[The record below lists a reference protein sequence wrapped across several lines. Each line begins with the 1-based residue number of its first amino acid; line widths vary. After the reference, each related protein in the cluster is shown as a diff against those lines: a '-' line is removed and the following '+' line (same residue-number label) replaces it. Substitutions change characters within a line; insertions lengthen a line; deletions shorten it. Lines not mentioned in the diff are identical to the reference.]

1 MRAADGELGGGCRCR
16 AVLGQGFKS
25 TGQKCAGQGGPHCSG
40 VAPGAAGSKCPAAAR
55 DRRTDRGAE
64 GTQRCGLG
72 EDARSEVTLR
82 SGQGTRAPRGAIE
95 GAGSRPVGQKTP
107 QGGGACGPRCGA
119 ADKARGKAGG
129 GFGGS
134 RASAD
139 LHRPPGSSRS
149 PSFPHASVGTE
160 SAARGARCVDALPAL
175 RTSPRG
181 GGPGAG
187 RGQKCRGGSRPHRTS
202 QRPPQN
208 DHPVSPRFRPVCTH
222 RRGLKTQTT
231 RSGHGEND
239 FDLLAGFR
247 APHDPPPRVP
257 RVAP

>member
-95 GAGSRPVGQKTP
+95 GAGSRPVSQKTP

-139 LHRPPGSSRS
+139 LCGPPGSSRS
-149 PSFPHASVGTE
+149 PSFPHASVNTE

-181 GGPGAG
+181 GGRNAEAG
-187 RGQKCRGGSRPHRTS
+187 LVPTEPANGPPKTTTPCRL
-202 QRPPQN
+202 
-208 DHPVSPRFRPVCTH
+208 VS
-222 RRGLKTQTT
+222 
-231 RSGHGEND
+231 
-239 FDLLAGFR
+239 
-247 APHDPPPRVP
+247 APSAHTDV
-257 RVAP
+257 V